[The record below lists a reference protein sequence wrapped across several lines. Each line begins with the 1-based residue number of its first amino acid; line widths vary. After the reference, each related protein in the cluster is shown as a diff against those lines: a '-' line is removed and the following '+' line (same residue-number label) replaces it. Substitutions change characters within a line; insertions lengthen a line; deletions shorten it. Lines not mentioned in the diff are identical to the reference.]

1 MTIGESIRKSRE
13 KAGLSKKEFSV
24 RSGYNLMAIWRI
36 ENGKTTPSIVTAI
49 DFADVLGVSLD
60 ELVGREVKGNA

>member
-1 MTIGESIRKSRE
+1 MAKDYTASLNLPKT
-13 KAGLSKKEFSV
+13 EFSMK
-24 RSGYNLMAIWRI
+24 SGYNLMAIWRI
-36 ENGKTTPSIVTAI
+36 ENGRTTPSIVTAI